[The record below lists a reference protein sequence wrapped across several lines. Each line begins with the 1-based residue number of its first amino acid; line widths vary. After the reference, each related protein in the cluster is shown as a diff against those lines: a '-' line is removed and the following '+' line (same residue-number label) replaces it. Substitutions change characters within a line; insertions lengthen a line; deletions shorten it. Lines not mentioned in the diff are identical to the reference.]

1 MYCEAQAGKCTW
13 ETLTL
18 QTCFQKWQQSQMSCI
33 CIRLEGAD
41 TFMVSLVVFSSES
54 IVH

>member
-1 MYCEAQAGKCTW
+1 MYLGNLDITDMFSEVT
-13 ETLTL
+13 TITNVMYL
-18 QTCFQKWQQSQMSCI
+18 
-33 CIRLEGAD
+33 IRLEGAD

>member
-1 MYCEAQAGKCTW
+1 MYLGNFDITDMFSEVT
-13 ETLTL
+13 TFTNVMNL
-18 QTCFQKWQQSQMSCI
+18 
-33 CIRLEGAD
+33 IRLEGAD